1 MHGQTVCRHGTMHY
15 TVHVSSAERLRA
27 YGGHRGPWELYM
39 GPSDTV
45 QRVLWTVPWGGS
57 FGSSIWVPGGSK
69 WGHLGGPN
77 GSFGVIWGL
86 QGPRLGDI
94 LSYPGVLWDMSERGV
109 PIRSWIPATRVKT

>member
-45 QRVLWTVPWGGS
+45 QRVLWTVPWGVLWELYMGPWGVQMGS
-57 FGSSIWVPGGSK
+57 FGGSK
-69 WGHLGGPN
+69 WVIWGHLGSPGSSFRGHIELSGGP
-77 GSFGVIWGL
+77 
-86 QGPRLGDI
+86 LGH
-94 LSYPGVLWDMSERGV
+94 V
-109 PIRSWIPATRVKT
+109 

>member
-45 QRVLWTVPWGGS
+45 QRVLWTVPWGGPLGALY
-57 FGSSIWVPGGSK
+57 GS
-69 WGHLGGPN
+69 LGGPN
-77 GSFGVIWGL
+77 GVIWGVQMGHLGSFGVS
-86 QGPRLGDI
+86 R
-94 LSYPGVLWDMSERGV
+94 VLV
-109 PIRSWIPATRVKT
+109 